1 MTDQQ
6 IIALFQAR
14 DEQAVHETGRKYG
27 AVCLR
32 TARKY
37 LRSSEDAEECVNDVM
52 MKLWRAIPPA
62 EPESLEAFLVTVTQ
76 RTAIDRLDH
85 ACAQKRGGGT
95 APLSLDEISCT
106 VPASGSVED
115 IIQHRLLTE
124 AVERFLDTLSDDAQ
138 TIFTER
144 WHNETAPRDIARKF
158 GLSGTHVRKSL
169 MRTRRKLEAYL
180 KKEGLL

>member
-6 IIALFQAR
+6 IITLFQAR
-14 DEQAVHETGRKYG
+14 DEQAIHETDRKYG

-37 LRSSEDAEECVNDVM
+37 LHVPEDAEECVNDVM

-62 EPESLEAFLVTVTQ
+62 EPENLKAFLVTVTQ

-85 ACAQKRGGGT
+85 ACAQKRGSGT
-95 APLSLDEISCT
+95 APLSLDEIGST
-106 VPASGSVED
+106 VPASDGVED

-158 GLSGTHVRKSL
+158 GLSGPHVRKSL

>member
-6 IIALFQAR
+6 IIALFQQR
-14 DEQAVHETGRKYG
+14 DEQAVHETFRKYG
-27 AVCLR
+27 AACLR
-32 TARKY
+32 NARKY
-37 LRSSEDAEECVNDVM
+37 LNTQEDAEECVNDVM

-62 EPESLEAFLVTVTQ
+62 APENLEAFLATITQ
-76 RTAIDRLDH
+76 RTAIDMQSK
-85 ACAQKRGGGT
+85 ASAQKRGGGRSPV
-95 APLSLDEISCT
+95 PLDGISEA
-106 VPASGSVED
+106 VPASEGVED
-115 IIQHRLLTE
+115 IIQQRLLTE

-158 GLSGTHVRKSL
+158 GLSGPHVRKSL

>member
-37 LRSSEDAEECVNDVM
+37 LCSFEDAEECVNDVM

-62 EPESLEAFLVTVTQ
+62 EPENLEAFLVTVTQ
-76 RTAIDRLDH
+76 RTAIDRIGQ
-85 ACAQKRGGGT
+85 ACAQKRGGGI
-95 APLSLDEISCT
+95 APLSLDEIGST
-106 VPASGSVED
+106 VSASGGVED

-158 GLSGTHVRKSL
+158 GLSGPHVRKSL